1 MRLTGKINPHPPPLS
16 PARFPFLRL
25 VVVCHPTLVATPAP
39 AAEARATGARMFLPA
54 SSNIRCI
61 HSRLCVRA
69 RQLVNHLYLSYMRLH
84 VHGDTWVSTCTYC
97 TYASSED
104 VQVEQS
110 AYQPAWNLVTTC
122 TSLSNEHW
130 LVNTMDT
137 SRKDLQTRSHEYA
150 RTHPPTPTHS
160 TRSISACVAHVPCA
174 GRALC

>member
-25 VVVCHPTLVATPAP
+25 VVVCHLTLVATPAP

-54 SSNIRCI
+54 STNIRCI

-84 VHGDTWVSTCTYC
+84 VHGDTWVSTCTFC